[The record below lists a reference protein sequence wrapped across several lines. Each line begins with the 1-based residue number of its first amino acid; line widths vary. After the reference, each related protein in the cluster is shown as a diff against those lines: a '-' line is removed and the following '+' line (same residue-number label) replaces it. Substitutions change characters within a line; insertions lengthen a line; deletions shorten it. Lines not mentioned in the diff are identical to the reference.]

1 MRDEWLELAMEL
13 QALAQAGLEYGR
25 DCYDLERYERIRQ
38 IAARMVAINAD
49 LPLEKVTGLFCNETG
64 YQTPKMETRAVIV
77 NDRDEILLV
86 HENNGLWALPGGW
99 MDVLESVA
107 SNTVKETREEAGL
120 DVVPKRIIAV
130 QDRNKHNVLVYAY
143 GVCKVFVLCEV
154 IGGHFEKNIETT
166 ETGYFPLDA
175 LPTLAEEKN
184 SAEQIAM
191 CLKAA
196 RDPDW
201 QTLFD

>member
-1 MRDEWLELAMEL
+1 MREEWLELAMEL
-13 QALAQAGLEYGR
+13 QALAQAGLEYGH

-38 IAARMVAINAD
+38 IAARMVAVNAD

-77 NDRDEILLV
+77 NDRGEILLV

-130 QDRNKHNVLVYAY
+130 QDRNKHNVPVYAY

-175 LPTLAEEKN
+175 LPPLAEEKN

-191 CLKAA
+191 CVEAA
-196 RDPDW
+196 HDPNW